1 MSTFEDL
8 LSMKTRAFLVKDID
22 PEILKRLLGNR
33 SLATELTD
41 EQLDQYYSNKVPKP
55 TNADELLNL
64 MNKGGGLDRNWENP
78 LYEEKLEG
86 ISHDIISSWVEELVS
101 QGKITKLRDTGMS
114 ELDGKWF
121 SNFMAEIHGTL
132 GCIAEA
138 GGKDMDDVRDLY
150 TKGITYEV
158 ATEYDGLNPVKWKE
172 MKISDPHEALRVKII
187 EMLGF
192 NN

>member
-1 MSTFEDL
+1 
-8 LSMKTRAFLVKDID
+8 
-22 PEILKRLLGNR
+22 
-33 SLATELTD
+33 
-41 EQLDQYYSNKVPKP
+41 
-55 TNADELLNL
+55 
-64 MNKGGGLDRNWENP
+64 
-78 LYEEKLEG
+78 
-86 ISHDIISSWVEELVS
+86 
-101 QGKITKLRDTGMS
+101 MS

-158 ATEYDGLNPVKWKE
+158 ATEFDVLNPIKWKE

-187 EMLGF
+187 EMLGSEGPQLGEKIANRLPFPQGQIDSILHELEMRNVISVGFFKQTDDAEYILKVDEHKITGGEEDVVEYRSVQNLVLQKSFKQYSDGFTAF
-192 NN
+192 NQHILFQKQQEMLYKVDH